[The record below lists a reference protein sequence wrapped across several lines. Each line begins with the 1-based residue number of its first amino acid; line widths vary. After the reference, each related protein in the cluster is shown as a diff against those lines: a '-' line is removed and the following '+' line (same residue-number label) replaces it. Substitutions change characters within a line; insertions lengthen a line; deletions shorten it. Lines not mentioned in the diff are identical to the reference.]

1 MEGKLKV
8 IAAKEPHVFYVSVE
22 GRGVPD
28 FRIKSDTEEEARDY
42 LLSEVYNALDGRED
56 IEG

>member
-1 MEGKLKV
+1 MEVKLGV
-8 IAAKEPHVFYVSVE
+8 FEDEEPHVFYVSVE

-28 FRIKSDTEEEARDY
+28 FRIKADTEEEARDY
-42 LLSEVYNALDGRED
+42 LLSEVYNALDGLED